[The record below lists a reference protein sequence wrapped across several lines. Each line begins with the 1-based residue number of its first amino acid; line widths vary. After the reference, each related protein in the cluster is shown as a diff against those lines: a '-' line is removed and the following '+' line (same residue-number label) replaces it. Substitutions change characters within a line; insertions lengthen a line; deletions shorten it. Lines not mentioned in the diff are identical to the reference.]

1 MVKKLYK
8 IGEVSKIL
16 NLINPKNKK
25 LNTHTI
31 RFWENKFKQI
41 KSKKINKV
49 RYFSSEQIETIK
61 LIKYLLKNKG
71 LTLNGVKNVL
81 ESNINKLDDYNSYSL
96 KADYY
101 KTKLKKKSTE
111 VLKKIRNLKR
121 YGKKISY
128 KGKNG
133 S

>member
-8 IGEVSKIL
+8 IGEVSKKL

-31 RFWENKFKQI
+31 RFWENEFKQI

-49 RYFSSEQIETIK
+49 RYFSNEQIETIK
-61 LIKYLLKNKG
+61 FIKYLLKNKG
-71 LTLNGVKNVL
+71 LTINGVKNVL

-101 KTKLKKKSTE
+101 KTKLKKK
-111 VLKKIRNLKR
+111 VLKF
-121 YGKKISY
+121 
-128 KGKNG
+128 
-133 S
+133 

>member
-8 IGEVSKIL
+8 IGEVSKKL

-31 RFWENKFKQI
+31 RFWENEFKQI

-49 RYFSSEQIETIK
+49 RYFSNEQIETIK
-61 LIKYLLKNKG
+61 FLKNKG
-71 LTLNGVKNVL
+71 LTINGVKNVL

-111 VLKKIRNLKR
+111 VLKKIRNLKK